1 MDRDEMTIEE
11 LPEIEIVLFEQ
22 TDVIRTS
29 PWGDEDEFD
38 DLNGFVAGETGKKG
52 AVAMQQPRFDKS

>member
-38 DLNGFVAGETGKKG
+38 DLNGFVAG
-52 AVAMQQPRFDKS
+52 